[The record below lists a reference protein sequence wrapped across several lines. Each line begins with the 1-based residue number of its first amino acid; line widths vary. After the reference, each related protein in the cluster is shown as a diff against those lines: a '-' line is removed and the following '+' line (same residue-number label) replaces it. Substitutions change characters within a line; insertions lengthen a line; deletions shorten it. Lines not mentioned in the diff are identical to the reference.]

1 LPDRQAEAAEVLIR
15 RLKAGEWFGLAEVHI
30 EIPECLWP
38 MFEEMCPFFYNKRV
52 PAEAV
57 PKHMEDYLA
66 RTGRQCRDGRK
77 LVGALSAQ
85 RILLYAP
92 LLLWYVNHGAVVT
105 KVSRTI
111 DYEPGKIL
119 TWFVDQVTEAC
130 WTGDVDSCKALLA
143 EMFKL
148 LGNSAY
154 GN

>member
-1 LPDRQAEAAEVLIR
+1 
-15 RLKAGEWFGLAEVHI
+15 
-30 EIPECLWP
+30 
-38 MFEEMCPFFYNKRV
+38 M
-52 PAEAV
+52 
-57 PKHMEDYLA
+57 
-66 RTGRQCRDGRK
+66 
-77 LVGALSAQ
+77 
-85 RILLYAP
+85 
-92 LLLWYVNHGAVVT
+92 NHGAVVT

-130 WTGDVDSCKALLA
+130 RTGDADSCKALLA